1 MAAGLSFVFPKFYDV
16 RHWLI
21 RAWYAEI
28 WVQLTLTGYVTF
40 LLYRGYLAPSI
51 VNHENR
57 SDTYLK
63 NVYELVGVGLVFVGV
78 VSSAVSAEWRVL
90 ADQTNLVG
98 SSLSFHFERAYQ
110 NITEGYFYYDSFHP
124 TASGIDNR
132 PPLYSFVISIFHDL
146 FGVNANHGFHVNL
159 LVAFGLGVIFYHLGY
174 QILGRKRYGF
184 LAILIMIS
192 WPIVSQVIRS
202 SGFEAIN
209 LFFLILFYWQAYKFI
224 QSPSEERF
232 ELLLYI
238 FLAASMCRYESLVLV
253 LPCGLLGYL
262 AWKNLSWSDWS
273 PRLLLIP
280 LGFVPLNWQRYLTT
294 SINPGDNP
302 DGGPFGWQYF
312 LPNVRYLGEFI
323 FDPFHKGFPSSPM
336 MASVAFVGLSVFV
349 WRGIKKSLTKAE
361 RTMGLV
367 IGLSTLGILVVQCSF
382 YMGDV
387 RQVFQQRFVVSYV
400 PALSVMAV
408 YGFLW
413 FEEEL
418 VDRSFRDWALWLLW
432 SGAFALGIN
441 GLRHGDIAYQGRWL
455 TLYREYKASLAY
467 LATYPRQ
474 NTLFI
479 SDRPGMYVVHQYG
492 AISFETANGKL
503 DDLSSDLRRKLYQSI
518 LVEQRIYYDP
528 KKEPEPKLKTM
539 ENLKLDPV
547 FELQNDAD
555 YYMRIS
561 KIVLVPEVN
570 LPQENLQAPEKDT
583 KKDKP
588 TRQRSGRS
596 SKAQKGK
603 RDR

>member
-1 MAAGLSFVFPKFYDV
+1 
-16 RHWLI
+16 
-21 RAWYAEI
+21 
-28 WVQLTLTGYVTF
+28 
-40 LLYRGYLAPSI
+40 
-51 VNHENR
+51 
-57 SDTYLK
+57 
-63 NVYELVGVGLVFVGV
+63 VGVGLIFVGV
-78 VSSAVSAEWRVL
+78 VFNAVSAEWRVL

-98 SSLSFHFERAYQ
+98 SSLSFHFQREYQ

-146 FGVNANHGFHVNL
+146 FGVNAYHGFHVNL
-159 LVAFGLGVIFYHLGY
+159 LVAFSLGAIFYHLGY
-174 QILGRKRYGF
+174 KILGRKRYGV

-192 WPIVSQVIRS
+192 WPIVSQAIRS

-209 LFFLILFYWQAYKFI
+209 LLFLMLFYWQAYNFV

-232 ELLLYI
+232 ELLLYL
-238 FLAASMCRYESLVLV
+238 FLAASMCRYESVVLV
-253 LPCGLLGYL
+253 LPCVFLGYL
-262 AWKNLSWSDWS
+262 AWKNLSWSHWS

-280 LGFVPLNWQRYLTT
+280 FGFVPLNWQRYLTT

-302 DGGPFGWQYF
+302 DGGAFGWQYF
-312 LPNVRYLGEFI
+312 LPNARSLGEFI

-336 MASVAFVGLSVFV
+336 MATVAFVGLSVFV
-349 WRGIKKSLTKAE
+349 WRGIKKSLTKSQLSMA
-361 RTMGLV
+361 LV
-367 IGLSTLGILVVQCSF
+367 IGLSVAGILVVQCSF

-418 VDRSFRDWALWLLW
+418 VGRSFRDWALWLLW
-432 SGAFALGIN
+432 SGALALAIN
-441 GLRHGDIAYQGRWL
+441 GLRQGDIAYQGRWL

-474 NTLFI
+474 NTLFV

-492 AISFETANGKL
+492 AISFETANAKL
-503 DDLSSDLRRKLYQSI
+503 DDLTSDLRRKLYQSI
-518 LVEQRIYYDP
+518 LVEQKIYYDS
-528 KKEPEPKLKTM
+528 KREPEPKLKVSDKI
-539 ENLKLDPV
+539 KLEPV

-561 KIVLVPEVN
+561 KMVLVPEVN
-570 LPQENLQAPEKDT
+570 LPLEISPNLEKST
-583 KKDKP
+583 KKDKLFK
-588 TRQRSGRS
+588 QKSGRS
-596 SKAQKGK
+596 SKGLKEK
-603 RDR
+603 SER